1 MSSFSWRQSRAC
13 ILNALLSGAAA
24 PADLAFGKGGGGLL
38 GRTHFH
44 QLDIGEMQSSAWEP
58 EAVICSVLWQEILQ
72 LNLKMPQPGH

>member
-24 PADLAFGKGGGGLL
+24 PADLAFGRAGGLP
-38 GRTHFH
+38 GRIHFH
-44 QLDIGEMQSSAWEP
+44 RLGIGEMQSSAWEP

-72 LNLKMPQPGH
+72 LNLKMPQTGH